1 MSKMIE
7 ATCVSGLVTAES
19 VPVPSADI
27 LSQGVGSSSGIL
39 ILDEDDAKYITS
51 NATDIKTTIEKVNSA
66 LSEIA
71 SALTA
76 IAAQMLGPA
85 TAPPPTLPASVIAI
99 NLKVTELTALKEM
112 LK

>member
-7 ATCVSGLVTAES
+7 ATCVGGVVTADS
-19 VPVPSADI
+19 VPVPAADI
-27 LSQGVGSSSGIL
+27 LSEGVGSSSGIL
-39 ILDEDDAKYITS
+39 ILDQDQAKYITS
-51 NATDIKTTIEKVNSA
+51 NATDIKAAIEKINSA

-76 IAAQMLGPA
+76 IAGQMLGPA

-99 NLKVTELTALKEM
+99 NLKVTELTTLKGM